1 MYPNY
6 QHQADEQIR
15 VGDKIVKINLG
26 KFGEQ
31 TSADVL
37 ARCGDSVVNCTL
49 TMGGETN
56 LGYFPLSVEFVEKLY
71 AGGIIKGSRWVKRDG
86 RPSDASVLKSRV
98 IDRSIRPLFP
108 KDFMREVQL
117 VNTVFSYDKVNPDDM
132 IGMLAAGVALAVGDI
147 PFNGPIAGIRVA
159 YLPADDKFII
169 NPTIQEQE
177 QSQLDLIV
185 SGGLHS
191 IVMVEA
197 GAAEVPEEIML
208 RALQTA
214 QNELT
219 SICEQIE
226 KIAAKYKKPTVAFA
240 DKSAQKQAK
249 RELLLPFLQKLPLA
263 EVIAQEAQL
272 QEVDLS
278 SQFEE
283 ILSQEEVVAA
293 EISSS
298 DLKEIWHDLQAE
310 KIRADIL
317 QRGVRADGRTPTE
330 IRPISCEVDLFPR
343 THGSAMFKR
352 GATQAV
358 TVTTLGSPSLGQM
371 IEDMGGE
378 DVRHYMHFYIMP
390 PYASGETGRIGF
402 PKRREVGHGA
412 LAERALLPV
421 IPDQE
426 DFPYT
431 IHVVSEILSS
441 NGSTSQ
447 ASVCGSTLS
456 LMAAGVPIKRPV
468 AGIAMGLITD
478 GDKYQVLSDIKDVE
492 DHCGD
497 MDFKVAGTQYG
508 ITALQMDIKISGIS
522 LEILTKALEQARVGR
537 LEILDKMLAVLPEPR
552 AQLSPYAPK
561 IVQLTIS
568 ADRIG
573 ELIGPG
579 GKNIKRLIELSGADI
594 DVEENEDKGIGEINI
609 SSSDSSAID
618 KAREMITSM
627 MKEDVV
633 GDEYDGEVVRIEN
646 YGAFVKYGFGKE
658 GLVHVSAMST
668 EYLDDPHKLVQLG
681 DTVHVRISEIQADGK
696 VKLSMLSREQEEQSR
711 GNRANRPEFRGG
723 RRMDGNRGSRGN
735 FKPRRGSFGSSRGPR
750 SAN

>member
-15 VGDKIVKINLG
+15 VGDKVVHINLG

-49 TMGGETN
+49 TMGGESN

-283 ILSQEEVVAA
+283 ILSQEEVAAA

-723 RRMDGNRGSRGN
+723 RRFDSNRGSRSN

>member
-1 MYPNY
+1 MYPDY
-6 QHQADEQIR
+6 HHQANEEIYF
-15 VGDKIVKINLG
+15 GDKVVKINLG

-37 ARCGDSVVNCTL
+37 ATCGETVVNCTL
-49 TMGGETN
+49 TMGGESN

-117 VNTVFSYDKVNPDDM
+117 VNTVFSYDKSNPDDM
-132 IGMLAAGVALAVGDI
+132 VGMLAASVALAVSDI
-147 PFNGPIAGIRVA
+147 PFNGPIVGIRLA
-159 YLPADDKFII
+159 YHQAEDKFIV
-169 NPTIQEQE
+169 NPTHEQ
-177 QSQLDLIV
+177 QVNSQLDLIV
-185 SGGLHS
+185 SGGLDS

-197 GAAEVPEEIML
+197 GANEVPEEIMI
-208 RALQTA
+208 RALKEA
-214 QNELT
+214 QATLHQ
-219 SICEQIE
+219 ICSQIME
-226 KIAAKYKKPTVAFA
+226 IAKKYQKPTVAFA
-240 DKSAQKQAK
+240 DKSALKQTK
-249 RELLLPFLQKLPLA
+249 REILLPFLQKLPID
-263 EVIAQEAQL
+263 EVIAREAKM
-272 QEVDLS
+272 ETVDLTS
-278 SQFEE
+278 EFEQ
-283 ILSQEEVVAA
+283 ILQDEQVLAT
-293 EISSS
+293 EISLG
-298 DLKEIWHDLQAE
+298 DIKEIWHDLQAE
-310 KIRADIL
+310 KIRAMIL
-317 QRGVRADGRTPTE
+317 NEGVRADGRKTTE

-426 DFPYT
+426 TFPYT

-478 GDKYQVLSDIKDVE
+478 GQRYQVLSDIKDVE

-497 MDFKVAGTQYG
+497 MDFKVAGTEYG
-508 ITALQMDIKISGIS
+508 ITALQMDIKIGGIS

-537 LEILDKMLAVLPEPR
+537 LEILQKMLSVIPEPR
-552 AQLSPYAPK
+552 TELSIYAPK
-561 IVQLTIS
+561 IVQLTIPAS
-568 ADRIG
+568 RIG

-579 GKNIKRLIELSGADI
+579 GKNIKSLIEISGADI
-594 DVEENEDKGIGEINI
+594 DVEENEEKQVGEINI
-609 SSSDSSAID
+609 SSPDSEAI
-618 KAREMITSM
+618 ARARDLITSM
-627 MKEDVV
+627 MREDKV
-633 GDEYDGEVVRIEN
+633 GDEFDAQVVRIEN
-646 YGAFVKYGFGKE
+646 YGAFVKYGFNKE
-658 GLVHVSAMST
+658 ALVHVSAMST
-668 EYLDDPHKLVQLG
+668 DYLDDPHKLVALG
-681 DTVHVRISEIQADGK
+681 DTVHVHITEIQPDGK
-696 VKLSMLSREQEEQSR
+696 VKMSMLSKEQEAQ
-711 GNRANRPEFRGG
+711 GRANRASRPEFKGG
-723 RRMDGNRGSRGN
+723 RRFENNRR
-735 FKPRRGSFGSSRGPR
+735 PRFNRSSFGSAKPPR
-750 SAN
+750 RS

>member
-6 QHQADEQIR
+6 QHQADEKIR
-15 VGDKIVKINLG
+15 VGDKIVHINLG

-37 ARCGDSVVNCTL
+37 ARCGDSVVNCAL
-49 TMGGETN
+49 TMGGESN

-317 QRGVRADGRTPTE
+317 QRGIRADGRTPTE

-711 GNRANRPEFRGG
+711 GNRVNRPEFRGG
-723 RRMDGNRGSRGN
+723 RRMDANRGSRGN

-750 SAN
+750 STN

>member
-1 MYPNY
+1 MYPDY
-6 QHQADEQIR
+6 QHQANEEIR
-15 VGDKIVKINLG
+15 LGDKVVKINLG

-37 ARCGDSVVNCTL
+37 ATCGETVVNCTL
-49 TMGGETN
+49 TMGGEAN

-86 RPSDASVLKSRV
+86 RPSDASILKSRV

-117 VNTVFSYDKVNPDDM
+117 VNTVFSYDKSNPDDM
-132 IGMLAAGVALAVGDI
+132 IGMLAASVALAVSDI
-147 PFNGPIAGIRVA
+147 PFNGPIAGIRLA
-159 YLPADDKFII
+159 YHQAEDKFII
-169 NPTIQEQE
+169 NPTVEQ
-177 QSQLDLIV
+177 QVDSQLDLIV
-185 SGGLHS
+185 SGGVNS

-197 GAAEVPEEIML
+197 GANEVPEEIML

-226 KIAAKYKKPTVAFA
+226 KIAAKYKKPTVAFE
-240 DKSAQKQAK
+240 DKSTQKQTQ
-249 RELLLPFLQKLPLA
+249 RELLLPFLQKLPLD
-263 EVIAQEAQL
+263 EVIAREAKM
-272 QEVDLS
+272 ETVDLS
-278 SQFEE
+278 ADFEN
-283 ILSQEEVVAA
+283 ILAEESVAA
-293 EISSS
+293 AGITMA
-298 DLKEIWHDLQAE
+298 DLKAIWHDLQAE
-310 KIRADIL
+310 KIRAMIL
-317 QRGVRADGRTPTE
+317 DKGVRADGRKLTE

-378 DVRHYMHFYIMP
+378 DIRHYMHFYIMP

-426 DFPYT
+426 TFPYT

-478 GDKYQVLSDIKDVE
+478 GERYQVLSDIKDVE

-508 ITALQMDIKISGIS
+508 ITALQMDIKIGGIS

-537 LEILDKMLAVLPEPR
+537 LEILQKMLAVIDQPR
-552 AQLSPYAPK
+552 AELSVYAPK
-561 IVQLTIS
+561 IVQLTIPAS
-568 ADRIG
+568 RIG

-579 GKNIKRLIELSGADI
+579 GKNIKSLIEISGAEI
-594 DVEENEDKGIGEINI
+594 DVEENEEKAVGEINI
-609 SSSDSSAID
+609 SSPDSEAI
-618 KAREMITSM
+618 ARARDLITSM
-627 MKEDVV
+627 MREDKI
-633 GDEYDGEVVRIEN
+633 GDEFDAEVVRIEN
-646 YGAFVKYGFGKE
+646 YGAFVKYGFNKE
-658 GLVHVSAMST
+658 GLVHVSSMSE
-668 EYLDDPHKLVQLG
+668 EYLDDPHKLVKLG
-681 DTVHVRISEIQADGK
+681 DMVHVHISEIQSDGK
-696 VKLSMLSREQEEQSR
+696 VKLSMLSPEQEAQ
-711 GNRANRPEFRGG
+711 GRANRAERPEFKGG
-723 RRMDGNRGSRGN
+723 RRLANGRSNNRR
-735 FKPRRGSFGSSRGPR
+735 PRSYRNSFGSSRPPR
-750 SAN
+750 RF

>member
-1 MYPNY
+1 M
-6 QHQADEQIR
+6 
-15 VGDKIVKINLG
+15 
-26 KFGEQ
+26 
-31 TSADVL
+31 T
-37 ARCGDSVVNCTL
+37 
-49 TMGGETN
+49 
-56 LGYFPLSVEFVEKLY
+56 
-71 AGGIIKGSRWVKRDG
+71 
-86 RPSDASVLKSRV
+86 
-98 IDRSIRPLFP
+98 
-108 KDFMREVQL
+108 
-117 VNTVFSYDKVNPDDM
+117 
-132 IGMLAAGVALAVGDI
+132 
-147 PFNGPIAGIRVA
+147 
-159 YLPADDKFII
+159 
-169 NPTIQEQE
+169 
-177 QSQLDLIV
+177 
-185 SGGLHS
+185 
-191 IVMVEA
+191 
-197 GAAEVPEEIML
+197 
-208 RALQTA
+208 
-214 QNELT
+214 
-219 SICEQIE
+219 
-226 KIAAKYKKPTVAFA
+226 
-240 DKSAQKQAK
+240 
-249 RELLLPFLQKLPLA
+249 LA

-497 MDFKVAGTQYG
+497 MDFKVAGTQYS
-508 ITALQMDIKISGIS
+508 ITTLQMDI
-522 LEILTKALEQARVGR
+522 V
-537 LEILDKMLAVLPEPR
+537 
-552 AQLSPYAPK
+552 
-561 IVQLTIS
+561 
-568 ADRIG
+568 ADR
-573 ELIGPG
+573 
-579 GKNIKRLIELSGADI
+579 KS
-594 DVEENEDKGIGEINI
+594 
-609 SSSDSSAID
+609 
-618 KAREMITSM
+618 
-627 MKEDVV
+627 VV
-633 GDEYDGEVVRIEN
+633 
-646 YGAFVKYGFGKE
+646 
-658 GLVHVSAMST
+658 
-668 EYLDDPHKLVQLG
+668 
-681 DTVHVRISEIQADGK
+681 
-696 VKLSMLSREQEEQSR
+696 
-711 GNRANRPEFRGG
+711 
-723 RRMDGNRGSRGN
+723 
-735 FKPRRGSFGSSRGPR
+735 
-750 SAN
+750 

>member
-1 MYPNY
+1 MYPDY
-6 QHQADEQIR
+6 HHQANEEIHF
-15 VGDKIVKINLG
+15 GDKVVKINLG

-37 ARCGDSVVNCTL
+37 ATCGETVVNCTL
-49 TMGGETN
+49 TMGGESN

-117 VNTVFSYDKVNPDDM
+117 VNTVFSYDKSNPDDM
-132 IGMLAAGVALAVGDI
+132 VGMLAASVALAVSDI
-147 PFNGPIAGIRVA
+147 PFNGPIAGIRLA
-159 YLPADDKFII
+159 YHQAEDKFII
-169 NPTIQEQE
+169 NPTSEQ
-177 QSQLDLIV
+177 QVNSQLDLIV
-185 SGGLHS
+185 SGGLDS

-197 GAAEVPEEIML
+197 GANEVPEEIMI

-214 QNELT
+214 QETLHQ
-219 SICEQIE
+219 ICTQIVE
-226 KIAAKYKKPTVAFA
+226 IAKKYQKPTVAFA
-240 DKSAQKQAK
+240 DKSALKQTK
-249 RELLLPFLQKLPLA
+249 REILLPFLQKLPID
-263 EVIAQEAQL
+263 EVIEREAKM
-272 QEVDLS
+272 ETVDLS
-278 SQFEE
+278 AEFEQ
-283 ILSQEEVVAA
+283 ILQDEQVLAA
-293 EISSS
+293 EISLG
-298 DLKEIWHDLQAE
+298 DIKEIWHDLQAE
-310 KIRADIL
+310 KIRAMIL
-317 QRGVRADGRTPTE
+317 NEGVRADGRKTTE

-426 DFPYT
+426 TFPYT

-478 GDKYQVLSDIKDVE
+478 GQRYQVLSDIKDVE

-497 MDFKVAGTQYG
+497 MDFKVAGTEYG
-508 ITALQMDIKISGIS
+508 ITALQMDIKIGGIS

-537 LEILDKMLAVLPEPR
+537 LEILQKMLSVIPEPR
-552 AQLSPYAPK
+552 TELSIYAPK
-561 IVQLTIS
+561 IVQLTIPAS
-568 ADRIG
+568 RIG

-579 GKNIKRLIELSGADI
+579 GKNIKSLIEISGADI
-594 DVEENEDKGIGEINI
+594 DVEENEEKQVGEINI
-609 SSSDSSAID
+609 SSPDSEAI
-618 KAREMITSM
+618 ARARDLITSM
-627 MKEDVV
+627 MREDKV
-633 GDEYDGEVVRIEN
+633 GDEFDAQVVRIEN
-646 YGAFVKYGFGKE
+646 YGAFVKYGFNKE
-658 GLVHVSAMST
+658 ALVHVSAMST
-668 EYLDDPHKLVQLG
+668 DYLDDPHKLVALG
-681 DTVHVRISEIQADGK
+681 DTVHVHITEIQPDGK
-696 VKLSMLSREQEEQSR
+696 VKMSMLSKEQEAQ
-711 GNRANRPEFRGG
+711 GRANRASRPEFKGG
-723 RRMDGNRGSRGN
+723 RRFENNRR
-735 FKPRRGSFGSSRGPR
+735 PRFNRSSFGSAKPPR
-750 SAN
+750 RS